1 MSTNQLDPDIEAAVN
16 PRPSSGST
24 ERVADQPSSEV
35 EPDEL
40 RAFLVRLGAA
50 LNAIG
55 EPVYSIQ
62 ERLERVAAANGVSG
76 ARISAFPTS
85 LFTSLGDG
93 KPATI
98 EPTSP
103 LDATARL
110 DQIAALDRLG
120 DDAEKKAV
128 PPADGLR
135 RLDEIRSLPPR
146 FGPVLSTAGYAVIT
160 VGIALILHPAARDIA
175 AAAAFGTIVGILRQ
189 LSQGRRTLQVL
200 MPVVAAFCISALT
213 ALAVEHGLA
222 DPGLSA
228 MIASLIVFV
237 PGAALTT
244 AVLEL
249 SAGEMI
255 AGSSRL
261 VWAGMHLGL
270 LAFGI
275 LAGVE
280 AVGIPSQR
288 AFSST
293 DPLLGP
299 WAAWLGVLVYAV
311 GTFVSHSAPRGSF
324 WGLLIV
330 LGAAWVGQIAGNEL
344 FGAYASGLVGGLVM
358 TAVAALVSRLPSGMP
373 VYASFLPGF
382 WLLVPGSLSLI
393 GLTQIAAGTDGAL
406 NETIAAGGSIVSV
419 ALGVL
424 CGTQL
429 TQWAATRRSA
439 PRRGTAQPPSG

>member
-1 MSTNQLDPDIEAAVN
+1 MAAVDL
-16 PRPSSGST
+16 RPSSSAT
-24 ERVADQPSSEV
+24 QRAPDQEPGQAK
-35 EPDEL
+35 PDEL
-40 RAFLVRLGAA
+40 LAFLVQLGAA

-62 ERLERVAAANGVSG
+62 ERLERVATANGVTS
-76 ARISAFPTS
+76 ARISVFPTS

-93 KPATI
+93 KPAAI
-98 EPTSP
+98 EPTSA
-103 LDATARL
+103 LDTTARL
-110 DQIAALDRLG
+110 DQVAALDRLG
-120 DDAEKKAV
+120 DDAEKRAV
-128 PPADGLR
+128 VPADGLR
-135 RLDEIRSLPPR
+135 RLDEIRRLPPR
-146 FGPVLSTAGYAVIT
+146 FGPALSTAGYAVLT
-160 VGIALILHPAARDIA
+160 VGIALILHPAARDILA
-175 AAAAFGTIVGILRQ
+175 AAVFGTIVGILR
-189 LSQGRRTLQVL
+189 LVSRNRRTLQVL
-200 MPVVAAFCISALT
+200 MPVVAAFCIAALT
-213 ALAVEHGLA
+213 ALAVKHGLA

-228 MIASLIVFV
+228 MIASLVVFV

-280 AVGIPSQR
+280 AVGIPSEK

-293 DPLLGP
+293 EPLLGH

-311 GTFVSHSAPRGSF
+311 GAFVSHSAPRGSF
-324 WGLLIV
+324 SGLLIV
-330 LGAAWVGQIAGNEL
+330 LCAAWIGQIAGNAL
-344 FGAYASGLVGGLVM
+344 LGAYASGLVGALVM
-358 TAVAALVSRLPSGMP
+358 TAVAALVARLPSGMP

-393 GLTQIAAGTDGAL
+393 GLTKIAAGTNGAL
-406 NETIAAGGSIVSV
+406 DEALAAAGSIVAV

-429 TQWAATRRSA
+429 MQWIATRRSM
-439 PRRGTAQPPSG
+439 PQTAATQPPGG

>member
-1 MSTNQLDPDIEAAVN
+1 MPAVDL
-16 PRPSSGST
+16 RPASQET
-24 ERVADQPSSEV
+24 EPPTHQEPSQG
-35 EPDEL
+35 EPDQL
-40 RAFLVRLGAA
+40 LDFLVELGAA
-50 LNAIG
+50 LNAVG

-62 ERLERVAAANGVSG
+62 ERLERIATANGVG
-76 ARISAFPTS
+76 DARISVFPTS
-85 LFTSLGDG
+85 LFTSLGNG

-98 EPTSP
+98 EPTSA
-103 LDATARL
+103 LDTTARL
-110 DQIAALDRLG
+110 DQVAALDRLG
-120 DDAEKKAV
+120 NDAEKHTV
-128 PPADGLR
+128 LPVDGLH
-135 RLDEIRSLPPR
+135 RLDEIRSMPPR
-146 FGPVLSTAGYAVIT
+146 FGPVLSTVGYAVLT
-160 VGIALILHPAARDIA
+160 VGLALILHPATRDIIA
-175 AAAAFGTIVGILRQ
+175 AAVFGTIVGILRL
-189 LSQGRRTLQVL
+189 LSRKGRTLQVL

-228 MIASLIVFV
+228 MIASLVVFV

-280 AVGIPSQR
+280 AVGIPSDK
-288 AFSST
+288 AFSSAE
-293 DPLLGP
+293 PLLGH
-299 WAAWLGVLVYAV
+299 WAASLGVLVYAL
-311 GTFVSHSAPRGSF
+311 GAFVSHSAPRGSF

-330 LGAAWVGQIAGNEL
+330 LCSAWIGQIVGNEL
-344 FGAYASGLVGGLVM
+344 LGAYASGLVGALVM
-358 TAVAALVSRLPSGMP
+358 TAVATLVARLPSGMP
-373 VYASFLPGF
+373 IYASFLPGF

-393 GLTQIAAGTDGAL
+393 GLTKIAAGSDGAA
-406 NETIAAGGSIVSV
+406 NEALAAGGSIVSV

-429 TQWAATRRSA
+429 MRWVADRRSTPRQPATQA
-439 PRRGTAQPPSG
+439 PGR